1 MSTPVRPNSTDFQ
14 LHATNTK
21 PSVSSNF
28 KNEANKSINQSRDDS
43 NPAVS
48 LTASDPN
55 HSRYAS
61 AKESLSRNVDIIEQ
75 TPVNINQ
82 GASSSPLMDMD
93 DLQQHDSH
101 DISRIIRHAADIS
114 GYSPEVCKH
123 ILLEFLRIK
132 RQHQHIQSFFL
143 TNEHQSHISTI
154 RRSQLFTNLL
164 ALFGVLFEV
173 TCGLSAVLLD
183 MSVYSKTPPPSNRYK
198 ILSWLLSRWL

>member
-1 MSTPVRPNSTDFQ
+1 MSTPVRPNTTDFQ
-14 LHATNTK
+14 LYTTNTK

-28 KNEANKSINQSRDDS
+28 KNDANKLINQSPDDS
-43 NPAVS
+43 NQSSPY
-48 LTASDPN
+48 TPN
-55 HSRYAS
+55 RSRYAS
-61 AKESLSRNVDIIEQ
+61 AKESLPRNIDVIEQ
-75 TPVNINQ
+75 TTINTNQ
-82 GASSSPLMDMD
+82 GAPSSPLIDMD

-101 DISRIIRHAADIS
+101 DISRILRHAANIS

-132 RQHQHIQSFFL
+132 RQHQHMQSFFL

-173 TCGLSAVLLD
+173 TCGVSAVLLD
-183 MSVYSKTPPPSNRYK
+183 MSVYDKIPPPSNRYR